1 MREEDA
7 LLCIVESNT
16 IINVSL
22 VRARSGERA
31 GSPRGLGWAGWAFAG
46 IVPCVATNMNFES
59 CLVVGF

>member
-1 MREEDA
+1 MTSLSATGMR
-7 LLCIVESNT
+7 
-16 IINVSL
+16 